1 MKKDTHNDS
10 ASSCAL
16 IALDWGTSSLRCY
29 RFGAQGEV
37 LERRAHPWGIM
48 NLPVVEVG
56 DDPEAPFRL
65 ALHSACGDW
74 MEAAPDAPLIAAGM
88 VGSKQGWREAPYLTV
103 PLAPDRIGRKLTQVD
118 TGAGRALH
126 IVPGLLQVS
135 TLPNVMRGEETQV
148 VGALRQFHDDELLI
162 GLPGTHSKWVRV
174 SHGRLQHFDT
184 FMTGEVY
191 GALSTHTI
199 LGRTMHKPDA
209 PDDAAFI
216 RGARVAQ
223 TPEGLA
229 GVLSNIF
236 SSRTLGLT
244 GELDA
249 AAQPDYL
256 SGLLIGHEIAALK
269 AMTTLHRQ
277 RIVLIGDA
285 GLCRRYRLA
294 LELYGMG
301 PVSEA
306 EQATEAGLWL
316 LARHAG
322 LVG

>member
-1 MKKDTHNDS
+1 MTRKNEND
-10 ASSCAL
+10 CAL

-48 NLPVVEVG
+48 NLPAVEMG
-56 DDPEAPFRL
+56 SDPEAPFRL
-65 ALHSACGDW
+65 ALQSACGDW
-74 MEAAPDAPLIAAGM
+74 LEAAPAAPLIAAGM
-88 VGSKQGWREAPYLTV
+88 VGSKQGWREAPYLTI

-118 TGAGRALH
+118 AGAGRTLH

-148 VGALRQFHDDELLI
+148 VGALRQYPDDELLI

-174 SHGRLQHFDT
+174 THGRIQHFDT

-191 GALSTHTI
+191 GALSAHTI
-199 LGRTMHKPDA
+199 LGRTMQKPEA
-209 PDDAAFI
+209 PDDAAFL

-223 TPEGLA
+223 TPEGRG
-229 GVLSNIF
+229 GVLANIF

-244 GELDA
+244 GELEA
-249 AAQPDYL
+249 SAQPDYL
-256 SGLLIGHEIAALK
+256 SGLLIGHEIFALK
-269 AMTTLHRQ
+269 AMTAAFPR
-277 RIVLIGDA
+277 RVVLIGDD

-294 LELYGMG
+294 LDLYGMG
-301 PVSEA
+301 PVEVA
-306 EQATEAGLWL
+306 GAATEAGLWL

-322 LVG
+322 LVA